1 MKDINLL
8 LLLLLFFLKQIFK
21 LYLSVVYLGVSGAR
35 HKNERDCIQ
44 SEEKQTGGRSTGVF
58 SISNVNRFFNSHC
71 SIVDETIQCSFV
83 PLPNVISVS
92 E

>member
-35 HKNERDCIQ
+35 HKNERDCKQ
-44 SEEKQTGGRSTGVF
+44 SEEKQTGGVRQKYRSVQYLKCEQILQQ
-58 SISNVNRFFNSHC
+58 SLQHC
-71 SIVDETIQCSFV
+71 R
-83 PLPNVISVS
+83 
-92 E
+92 